1 MQNGSTIPSYDLK
14 NFSNQIDQLVFE
26 FDDTKNKFKDK
37 RFKFKHIP
45 CPNRDSR
52 KNEESTVVKKQKK
65 PAVEVEK
72 EYMKPTYEELTN
84 IELILTPNDSISK
97 MGLPEVTNVTEI
109 SISKSQT
116 TTSRPKIT
124 HHLQSS
130 TPIYLRNLQNATVHI
145 PTLLHATSITLEQ
158 CSNCTFIINATT
170 FTFISHCKNCVFLG
184 SSQQLRVHDVVD
196 CVLGVSI
203 LSKLNRFI
211 IERCHGLI
219 VVRFDGVVVD
229 DFDLVCVSDKD
240 VDDNYRFVEPSV
252 EKTLLEN
259 VHDDFKEL
267 IKLL

>member
-26 FDDTKNKFKDK
+26 FDDTKSKFNVK

-45 CPNRDSR
+45 CPKTDLTKKEDS
-52 KNEESTVVKKQKK
+52 TIVKKQKK
-65 PAVEVEK
+65 TAVEVEK
-72 EYMKPTYEELTN
+72 EYMKPTYEDLTN
-84 IELILTPNDSISK
+84 VELILTSEDSISK
-97 MGLPEVTNVTEI
+97 NSLPEVSNISEI

-116 TTSRPKIT
+116 TTSRQKIT
-124 HHLQSS
+124 HHLQQS

-145 PTLLHATSITLEQ
+145 PTSLHATSITLEQ
-158 CSNCTFIINATT
+158 CSNCNFIINATT
-170 FTFISHCKNCVFLG
+170 FTFISHCQNCVFLG

-196 CVLGVSI
+196 CVLGVKI

-219 VVRFDGVVVD
+219 VIRFDRVVVD
-229 DFDLVCVSDKD
+229 DFDLVCVSDKG